1 MLGFSTEDVREMFTY
16 YKEKGMMRPDSN
28 IEEIIEEMKP
38 WYDNYCFPGEPW
50 KLRVGCS
57 TAIWCSISFAIS

>member
-1 MLGFSTEDVREMFTY
+1 
-16 YKEKGMMRPDSN
+16 MMRPDSN